1 MNRRYFNKK
10 SLSYTLIGIILAQL
24 LWGCAATRPNLSV
37 TDTKYLPS
45 RKMTQNKYFLSIQS
59 MLAKLAHENRLLSSE
74 LGKLPEFQK
83 NVSLSDVNALI
94 NLLSL
99 YKKNRFKFNQ
109 AFKVMYQTGHPEIRR
124 FNAPLQALY
133 WLIRDNK
140 TYEAE
145 VLINDYHLEDLLVQ
159 AWVLTHNIHL
169 HKWQWRRTEAAKLY
183 KSCNNQEIL
192 QKIREFYAKNKGVTD
207 YIIALA
213 QRHSECFGYSYK
225 PFDEALAKHRIRWNE
240 LDMVADRVNSPELVH
255 FYIMT
260 EFTFEPGEY
269 AGPIKTFHGK
279 SGNSAAVARLGS
291 FLLKRA
297 GYKTFKRKVRIND
310 SLCATEH
317 TGAGIVLDG
326 GRYLL
331 VVDFPKGKMITGPY
345 DLTRL
350 DAMLSKGHCQYP
362 SVERF
367 LIPVPYPDMESNK
380 KDL

>member
-1 MNRRYFNKK
+1 VNRIYFNKK
-10 SLSYTLIGIILAQL
+10 SISYALIGVILAQF
-24 LWGCAATRPNLSV
+24 LWGCATTRPNLSV

-45 RKMTQNKYFLSIQS
+45 RKMTQNNYFLSIQS
-59 MLAKLAHENRLLSSE
+59 MLAKLAHENSLLSSE

-83 NVSLSDVNALI
+83 NVSFSDVNALI
-94 NLLSL
+94 KLLSL
-99 YKKNRFKFNQ
+99 YKKHRFKFNH
-109 AFKVMYQTGHPEIRR
+109 AFKVMYQTGDPEIRR
-124 FNAPLQALY
+124 FNALLQALY

-145 VLINDYHLEDLLVQ
+145 VLINDYHFEDLLVQ

-169 HKWQWRRTEAAKLY
+169 HQWQWRTKEAAKLY
-183 KSCNNQEIL
+183 NSCNNQEIL

-213 QRHSECFGYSYK
+213 QRHPECFGYSYK
-225 PFDEALAKHRIRWNE
+225 PFEEVLAKHRARWNE
-240 LDMVADRVNSPELVH
+240 FDMVADRVNSPELVH
-255 FYIMT
+255 YYIMT

-269 AGPIKTFHGK
+269 AGPKKTFHRK
-279 SGNSAAVARLGS
+279 SGNSAAVARLGR

-297 GYKTFKRKVRIND
+297 GYKTFKRKVRINN

-345 DLTRL
+345 DLTGL
-350 DAMLSKGHCQYP
+350 DQALSKGHCQYP

-367 LIPVPYPDMESNK
+367 LIPVPEPDMESNGK
-380 KDL
+380 VL